1 MEDSQKQMFKEMMVT
16 VCQQYKR
23 EVFDLKLLRLWWNA
37 LKFYDHNVV
46 SLCFER
52 WLITSEY
59 MPTIADMVKMCRQ
72 KNEQRKNQLH
82 NEEMAKLSYSKK
94 AIENKKKFSMFI
106 ARSVERLN
114 GKKPN
119 KKWAVKI
126 LDRYEK
132 GDYHNYLGL
141 EMAREVVN
149 DLSTKEREE
158 LCMK

>member
-59 MPTIADMVKMCRQ
+59 MPTIADIVKMCRQ
-72 KNEQRKNQLH
+72 KNEQRKIQLH

-94 AIENKKKFSMFI
+94 AIENKKKF
-106 ARSVERLN
+106 
-114 GKKPN
+114 
-119 KKWAVKI
+119 KI

-132 GDYHNYLGL
+132 GDYHSYLGL

>member
-94 AIENKKKFSMFI
+94 AIENKKKFSMFLYGWI
-106 ARSVERLN
+106 TY
-114 GKKPN
+114 
-119 KKWAVKI
+119 WKI
-126 LDRYEK
+126 PAFSFGTSR
-132 GDYHNYLGL
+132 GL
-141 EMAREVVN
+141 TICIIQSR
-149 DLSTKEREE
+149 
-158 LCMK
+158 